1 LFVSLDHDGP
11 ASSNGL
17 DAIISTLTAIRC
29 RVLWAL
35 ASWGCFVLSLLRIE
49 WQFVGRIVAPLAES
63 ELKRRHGTHVTR
75 IDSPECCFK
84 ACPYMT
90 RFVSLSPKAAP
101 KSCTTAILHIH
112 GGAYQTHTATE
123 HPSASWLLR
132 LCDPGTV
139 YLSVGYTLA
148 PAATFAQQV
157 GQAIAC
163 LRHLV
168 EVCGASS
175 VSLVGDSAGGGIAL
189 GVLLELF
196 EHSDQHAA
204 PHLRDALA
212 AAVLV
217 SPWVPSQVDAAPH
230 TALPPPPLV
239 TDYLP
244 SCMLRQPA
252 LVYLAGGGPPRE
264 AVVPRLRACAA
275 ALPPVLVVAGGG
287 EVCLPTATAVAD
299 ALLGA
304 AATIGLGP
312 EPAVAAALPPRH
324 AVHVAPGEPHDFPML
339 PSFLLRSPAA
349 PRAAWT
355 RAAALINGAVREREA
370 RRRVAS

>member
-1 LFVSLDHDGP
+1 MMTST
-11 ASSNGL
+11 NGL
-17 DAIISTLTAIRC
+17 DAAISMLTAIRC
-29 RVLWAL
+29 RILWAL
-35 ASWGCFVLSLLRIE
+35 AAWACFVLSVLRIE
-49 WQFVGRIVAPLAES
+49 WQFVSWVVAPFFEF
-63 ELKRRHGTHVTR
+63 ELKRRHGTHVAR
-75 IDSPECCFK
+75 IQSSECCFK
-84 ACPYMT
+84 ACPYPT
-90 RFVSLSPKAAP
+90 RFVSLSPKAVA

-132 LCDPGTV
+132 LCDVGTL

-148 PAATFAQQV
+148 PTATFAQQV
-157 GQAIAC
+157 SQAITC

-168 EVCGASS
+168 EECGASS

-204 PHLRDALA
+204 PRLRDALA

-217 SPWVPSQVDAAPH
+217 SPWVPSHADAAPH
-230 TALPPPPLV
+230 TARPPAPLV
-239 TDYLP
+239 SDYLP

-252 LVYLAGGGPPRE
+252 LAYLAGGGPPLE
-264 AVVPRLRACAA
+264 AMLPRLRACAA

-287 EVCLPTATAVAD
+287 EGCLPSAAAVAD
-299 ALLGA
+299 ALIGA
-304 AATIGLGP
+304 AATAAAAAGLGP
-312 EPAVAAALPPRH
+312 KPAAAAALPPRH
-324 AVHVAPGEPHDFPML
+324 AVHVAPGEAHDFPML
-339 PSFLLRSPAA
+339 PPLLLRSPAA
-349 PRAAWT
+349 PREAWT

-370 RRRVAS
+370 RHRVAS